1 MSLTSSYILL
11 LANQPSYEFR
21 FLVSLLGNSEYAVAI
36 ADSEEQAVTVTQAHS
51 PFLIILAGD
60 LHRWSDQLLGQLRT
74 CANTCRQITLVALTD
89 FHAPSWLPQEDNP
102 GFDGFLVSPISNEV
116 LSSLVEAAH
125 TRQYCPMKGG

>member
-11 LANQPSYEFR
+11 LANQPYEFR
-21 FLVSLLGNSEYAVAI
+21 PLVSLLGDSDYAVTI
-36 ADSEEQAVTVTQAHS
+36 ADSEEQAVIATLTHC

-60 LHRWSDQLLGQLRT
+60 LHRWSGHLLGQLRT
-74 CANTCRQITLVALTD
+74 CANAYRQITLVALTD

-125 TRQYCPMKGG
+125 TRQYCCAKAG